1 MHRCIT
7 TAGYTHVCDI
17 YSKEVVYDEDSG
29 SMETSWTKVEED
41 VLCMARP
48 FVNGGIKGN
57 GTMEK
62 FDTESYLSTDYV
74 RLKTKEPVTKSQRV
88 TNIRSAHTGEVVWA
102 EEELDVAPT
111 IFNVDGCAPI
121 PNAFTGAAEEFVSI
135 LSRAQ
140 TQVMA

>member
-1 MHRCIT
+1 MQRCIA
-7 TAGYTHVCDI
+7 TASYTHVCDV

-29 SMETSWTKVEED
+29 SMETSWVKTKED
-41 VLCMARP
+41 VPCLARP

-74 RLKTKEPVTKSQRV
+74 RIKTKRALTKSQRV
-88 TNIRSAHTGEVVWA
+88 TNIRSAQTGTLVWA
-102 EEELDVAPT
+102 EEELDESAT
-111 IFNVDGCAPI
+111 IFNVDGCAPV
-121 PNAFTGAAEEFVSI
+121 PNALTGDPEEFVSI

-140 TQVMA
+140 TQVMR